1 MPPAPARLQT
11 LSIHAAYAVAG
22 VYWGTYVATLPAFLA
37 ISALTEAQFGW
48 LMTLVTLGGIAAIQ
62 AMGRILHR
70 VQALAIPVC
79 LACFAGGMVLFGLAS
94 GPVSLGAAM
103 FLSGAASGAFDISLN
118 MRTARIETDLNIRV
132 FNQVGAL
139 FPVAMLAASAT
150 VGWMRDSGLTPGQFF
165 PPAALILLLVA
176 VLEYRAGRHQRPGTA
191 EDSGR
196 GTVGLRGALL
206 LLGALA
212 ADGAVPEGGSPTWS
226 ALFVEEALGG
236 SPLIAGIAAAA
247 IMLGL
252 TIGRLTG
259 Y

>member
-1 MPPAPARLQT
+1 LGRPRRHPARL
-11 LSIHAAYAVAG
+11 SV
-22 VYWGTYVATLPAFLA
+22 
-37 ISALTEAQFGW
+37 ISALTEAQFDW
-48 LMTLVTLGGIAAIQ
+48 LMTLVTLGEMAAMQ

-79 LACFAGGMVLFGLAS
+79 LACFADGMVLFGLAS

-103 FLSGAASGAFDISLN
+103 FLSSAASGALDISLN
-118 MRTARIETDLNIRV
+118 MRTARIETDLNIRL
-132 FNQVGAL
+132 FNQVDAL

-150 VGWMRDSGLTPGQFF
+150 VGWMRDAGLTPGQFF

-191 EDSGR
+191 KDSGQ

-212 ADGAVPEGGSPTWS
+212 ALGAVLEGSSPTWS

-236 SPLIAGIAAAA
+236 TPLIAGIAAAA
-247 IMLGL
+247 L
-252 TIGRLTG
+252 RWA
-259 Y
+259 